1 MLSLFP
7 QLFDFQ
13 IFAPLLLRLALG
25 LVFIAHGFP
34 KLKSF
39 RATAQFFD
47 SIGIKPAKFWVAIVA
62 IVEFAGGIA
71 LIAGIFTQ
79 LAALLIAVNMIVA
92 IAVVKRKQ
100 GFVGGYE
107 FDLALLAMALALALL
122 GPGAFAFDLPL

>member
-13 IFAPLLLRLALG
+13 IFAPFLLRIALG

-34 KLKSF
+34 KLKQF
-39 RATAQFFD
+39 GATAQFFN
-47 SIGIKPAKFWVAIVA
+47 SVGIKPAKFWVAVVA
-62 IVEFAGGIA
+62 VVEFFGGIA

-79 LAALLIAVNMIVA
+79 LAALLVAINMIVA
-92 IAVVKRKQ
+92 ISVVKRKQ

-107 FDLALLAMALALALL
+107 FDLVLLAMALALALL